1 LASNEI
7 TRIDNLDLRQL
18 VELDLSHNQI
28 KRLEN
33 MDRLIS
39 LQKLSMSKNLLPD
52 IDYLMVLSLNK
63 LKDVDF
69 SYNRL
74 PVSYLDQ
81 LLQILA
87 EMTFLRSVSFAGN
100 ELALNKFY
108 RIKISSLRQLTSLDG
123 MTIKEY
129 SRHELKVGGPIDTRA

>member
-1 LASNEI
+1 
-7 TRIDNLDLRQL
+7 
-18 VELDLSHNQI
+18 
-28 KRLEN
+28 

-69 SYNRL
+69 SYNKL

-108 RIKISSLRQLTSLDG
+108 RIKISSLRQLISLDG

-129 SRHELKVGGPIDTRA
+129 SRHELKVSGPIDLRA